1 MPAQSAV
8 VLLAAASL
16 FCEWNLVHVI
26 INAIYFKFE
35 DLASSMDIPQYLSI
49 VFICLESIPMFLFLL
64 LLYLWGTTKDG
75 GLWSSG
81 PLTAQPL
88 AGTFYPN
95 PAQTGQM
102 YMYVL
107 APQTQQTPQ
116 GHVYV

>member
-8 VLLAAASL
+8 ILLAAASL

-26 INAIYFKFE
+26 INAMYFKFD

-64 LLYLWGTTKDG
+64 LLYRWGTTKDG
-75 GLWSSG
+75 GLWSRS
-81 PLTAQPL
+81 LAAAQP
-88 AGTFYPN
+88 TQMFHPN
-95 PAQTGQM
+95 PVQTGQM
-102 YMYVL
+102 YIYGP
-107 APQTQQTPQ
+107 APRTHPLPQ